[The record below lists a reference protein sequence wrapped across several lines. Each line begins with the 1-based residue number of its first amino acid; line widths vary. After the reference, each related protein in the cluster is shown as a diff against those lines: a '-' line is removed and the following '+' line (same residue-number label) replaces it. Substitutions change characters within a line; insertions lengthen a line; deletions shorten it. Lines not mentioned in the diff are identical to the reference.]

1 MEKSEG
7 GETVLKKNDEIQL
20 TVKSC
25 TVQGSGVCDYNGM
38 TVFVRGAVTGD
49 HVIAHIIKVKKTY
62 AVGIIKKITQR
73 SPIRI
78 KPQCAVSDK
87 CGGCCF
93 AHITYESEL
102 EIKQKQVEDNFKRI
116 GGLDVTVK
124 PIIPSPDSSRYRNK
138 AQYPVGSDGKF
149 ASIGFYAPMTHR
161 IIDCAD
167 CYLQPEDFRKVV
179 DIFRDWIRE
188 KKISIYDENINKGIL
203 RHIYLR
209 KGFVTGEIMVCLVAN
224 SREVPFTHELI
235 EMLRA
240 EVEGLRSVILNV
252 NTKNTNVVLGNECI
266 TLYGSDYIT
275 DELCGL
281 RFNISPLSFYQVNHD
296 GAEILYNKA
305 KEYAALTGKETLIDL
320 YCGTGTIGLTM
331 AREAG
336 QLVGVEIIEQA
347 VENAKKNAELNGIEN
362 SRFICGDASKAAEI
376 LFEEGIKPDV
386 VILDPPRKGCDGA
399 LVETVAKMSP
409 ERIVYVSCDS
419 ATLARDCARFLEA
432 GYKVEEATPVDMFP
446 RTGNVETVVLL
457 SQRRPDTH
465 IDIKLDLS
473 ELDVTAAET
482 KATYQEIKDY
492 VLDKHGLKV
501 STLYISQVKAK
512 CGIIERE
519 NYNKGKEGHRVPKCP
534 KEKEE
539 AIMDA
544 LKHFNMI

>member
-1 MEKSEG
+1 M
-7 GETVLKKNDEIQL
+7 LKKNDEIQL

-78 KPQCAVSDK
+78 KPQCAVSEK

-93 AHITYESEL
+93 AHITYDAEL
-102 EIKQKQVEDNFKRI
+102 EIKQTQVEDNFKRI
-116 GGLDVTVK
+116 GGLDVDIM

-138 AQYPVGSDGKF
+138 AQYPVGSDGRF

-167 CYLQPEDFRKVV
+167 CYLQPEDFKRIV
-179 DIFRDWIRE
+179 DVFRDWIRE
-188 KKISIYDENINKGIL
+188 KKISIYDENTNKGLL

-209 KGFVTGEIMVCLVAN
+209 KGFATGEIMVCLVAN
-224 SREVPFTHELI
+224 GREIPFYKELI
-235 EMLRA
+235 DTLKMDI
-240 EVEGLRSVILNV
+240 VGLKSVILNI
-252 NTKNTNVVLGNECI
+252 NTKNTNVVLGSECV

-281 RFNISPLSFYQVNHD
+281 KFNISPLSFYQVNHD

-305 KEYAALTGKETLIDL
+305 KEYAALTGNETLIDL

-331 AREAG
+331 AREAK

-347 VENAKKNAELNGIEN
+347 VENAKKNAQLNSIKN
-362 SRFICGDASKAAEI
+362 ARFICGDASKAAEI
-376 LFEEGIKPDV
+376 LLEEGIKPDV

-399 LVETVAKMSP
+399 LVETVSKMSP
-409 ERIVYVSCDS
+409 DRIVYVSCDS
-419 ATLARDCARFLEA
+419 ATLARDCARFLEV
-432 GYKVEEATPVDMFP
+432 GYEVSEATPVDMFP

-473 ELDVTAAET
+473 EFDVTAAET

-492 VLDKHGLKV
+492 VLEKHGLKV

>member
-1 MEKSEG
+1 M
-7 GETVLKKNDEIQL
+7 LKKNDEIQL

-78 KPQCAVSDK
+78 KPQCAVSEK

-93 AHITYESEL
+93 AHISYDAEL
-102 EIKQKQVEDNFKRI
+102 EIKQKQVEDNFRRI
-116 GGLDVTVK
+116 GGLDVTIK

-167 CYLQPEDFRKVV
+167 CYLQPEDFKKVV

-188 KKISIYDENINKGIL
+188 RKISVYDEVAHKGIL

-224 SREVPFTHELI
+224 SRDVPFTDELI
-235 EMLRA
+235 ETLKA

-252 NTKNTNVVLGNECI
+252 NTKNTNVVLGSECI

-281 RFNISPLSFYQVNHD
+281 KFNISPLSFYQVNHD

-305 KEYAALTGKETLIDL
+305 KEYAALTGKESLIDL

-376 LFEEGIKPDV
+376 LLQEGIKPDV

-399 LVETVAKMSP
+399 LVETVSKMSP

-419 ATLARDCARFLEA
+419 ATLARDCARFLEE

-473 ELDVTAAET
+473 ELDITSAET